1 MCTSFI
7 SRKNDVII
15 GMNFDNNGMAYSVDT
30 KRHNWFVVNV
40 DGGRGKY
47 PSFGVN
53 KNGLFFNNLV
63 VDSNGKGHYRR
74 PSKNVTHTTKLI
86 GDLLNGTIKEEDL
99 KDYLG
104 RIEVVNT
111 PDWSCH
117 NMIIDSSANVYIVEP
132 GRGNIFSPYKE
143 SDYYIMTNESIIDMQ
158 KNGNHAKCDRY
169 KVVDKE
175 LNSIIDL
182 QPKKAFEIL
191 QKAFQTDGEW
201 KTELS
206 MVFSKKEGKVYYC
219 VSGDITKLREYTFL
233 D

>member
-7 SRKNDVII
+7 SRKGDVLI
-15 GMNFDNNGMAYSVDT
+15 GMNFDNNGMAYSINTNIHD
-30 KRHNWFVVNV
+30 WFIVNV

-53 KNGLFFNNLV
+53 NNGLFFNNLV
-63 VDSNGKGHYRR
+63 VDSNGKGLYRR
-74 PSKNVTHTTKLI
+74 PSKRVTHTTKLI
-86 GDLLNGTIKEEDL
+86 SDILHRIINEEDL
-99 KDYLG
+99 KEYLS

-117 NMIIDSSANVYIVEP
+117 NMIIDSSSNVYIVEP
-132 GRGNIFSPYKE
+132 GRGNIYSPNKE

-169 KVVDKE
+169 NAVEKE
-175 LNSIIDL
+175 LNRIIDPN
-182 QPKKAFEIL
+182 PKDAFEIL
-191 QKAFQTDGEW
+191 KKAFQTDGEW

-206 MVFSKKEGKVYYC
+206 IVFSKKEGKVYYC
-219 VSGDITKLREYTFL
+219 FNGDISKLCEYSFCN
-233 D
+233 